1 MKDVWGNVVAL
12 ATVVEELEAVEEAP
26 RVVETTGEEIS
37 SQMSYRIVFDA
48 AIMEA
53 KVEEEF
59 GE

>member
-12 ATVVEELEAVEEAP
+12 ATIVEELRAVEEAP